1 MVRLMFI
8 VLRTR
13 VLSKILQ
20 LELELAQ
27 TATWFEL
34 IRSVLGSHC
43 HDQVKTNE

>member
-20 LELELAQ
+20 LELAQ